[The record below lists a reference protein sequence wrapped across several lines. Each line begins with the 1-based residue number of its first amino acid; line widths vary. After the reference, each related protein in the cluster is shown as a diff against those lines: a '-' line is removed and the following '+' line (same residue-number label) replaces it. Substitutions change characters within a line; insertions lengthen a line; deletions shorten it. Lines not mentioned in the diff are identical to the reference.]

1 MFEESLT
8 DKGPPDVTDPA
19 RNANGQKEGPECII
33 VVKSCLRIVGSDN
46 IVRDL
51 EDWSFGFSG

>member
-19 RNANGQKEGPECII
+19 RNANGQKEGPECVI
-33 VVKSCLRIVGSDN
+33 VVKSCLCIVRSDKIVG
-46 IVRDL
+46 DL
-51 EDWSFGFSG
+51 EYWSFGFSG